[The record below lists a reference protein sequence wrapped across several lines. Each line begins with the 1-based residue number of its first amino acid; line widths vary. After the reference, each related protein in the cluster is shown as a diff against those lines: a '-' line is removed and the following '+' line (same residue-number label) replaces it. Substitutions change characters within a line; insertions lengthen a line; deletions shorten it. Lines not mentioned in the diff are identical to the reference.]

1 MQILAAVMS
10 ERIGKANFAFLY
22 PIAPEYSD
30 AQFEIILSA
39 LDGLAEP
46 HYIECYYL
54 LSGVVD

>member
-1 MQILAAVMS
+1 MVKKCPWCGNNIPVNM
-10 ERIGKANFAFLY
+10 GTFG
-22 PIAPEYSD
+22 EYSD
-30 AQFEIILSA
+30 AQFEIILAA